1 MVKYSPAQRPI
12 LVTVK
17 AARYLTGLGNTKI
30 YELIGAK
37 KLKSITVGRRR
48 LIVFASIE
56 DLLKTNEEAAWKTR
70 ATVESAA
77 RAQLGN
83 VDQIAHTISI
93 LRLVVQPRPLSL
105 HPDRTYMPLRS
116 AQPLEDGNPVVAGQH
131 VALRT
136 TTVRRAFQ
144 SKTRTTAGC

>member
-56 DLLKTNEEAAWKTR
+56 DLLKTNEEAA
-70 ATVESAA
+70 
-77 RAQLGN
+77 
-83 VDQIAHTISI
+83 
-93 LRLVVQPRPLSL
+93 
-105 HPDRTYMPLRS
+105 
-116 AQPLEDGNPVVAGQH
+116 
-131 VALRT
+131 
-136 TTVRRAFQ
+136 
-144 SKTRTTAGC
+144 